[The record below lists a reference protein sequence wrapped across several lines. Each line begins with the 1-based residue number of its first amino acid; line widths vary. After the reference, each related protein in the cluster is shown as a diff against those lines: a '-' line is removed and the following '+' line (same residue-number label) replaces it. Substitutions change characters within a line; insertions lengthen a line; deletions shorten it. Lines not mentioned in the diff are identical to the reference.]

1 MRMSTDAAS
10 APFRIGFMP
19 GVTTT
24 KWTRIWAER
33 HPDIS
38 LEVFATGA
46 DDQLAVLH
54 DNRAD
59 VSFVRLPIDDDGLS
73 VIPLY
78 REDPVVVVAKDHA
91 IAAVDSVTLAELKG
105 EKLQDATGSL
115 KDAVDLVAAGVGVL
129 VVPQSLARLHAR
141 KDVTYRPVTDAGQ
154 TQIALAWPA
163 ERTTEQVEEFVGIV
177 RGRTAQSSRT
187 TPTPPKAKKP
197 PKKKVAPKPV
207 DQARARA
214 AKARRRRGR

>member
-1 MRMSTDAAS
+1 MGTDAAS
-10 APFRIGFMP
+10 ASFRIGFMP

-33 HPDIS
+33 HPDVP
-38 LEVFATGA
+38 LEVFATGV
-46 DDQLAVLH
+46 DEQVAVLL
-54 DNRAD
+54 DDRAD
-59 VSFVRLPIDDDGLS
+59 VSFVRLPIDDEGLS

-78 REDPVVVVAKDHA
+78 LEDAVVVVGKDHA
-91 IAAVDSVTLAELKG
+91 IADVDSVTLAELEG
-105 EKLQDATGSL
+105 ERLQDATGSL
-115 KDAVDLVAAGVGVL
+115 KDAVELVAAGVGVL

-141 KDVTYRPVTDAGQ
+141 KDVTYRTVTDASQ
-154 TQIALAWPA
+154 TQIALAWLA

>member
-1 MRMSTDAAS
+1 MGTDAAS
-10 APFRIGFMP
+10 ASFRIGFMP

-33 HPDIS
+33 HPDVP
-38 LEVFATGA
+38 LEVFATGV
-46 DDQLAVLH
+46 DEQVAVLL
-54 DNRAD
+54 DDRAD
-59 VSFVRLPIDDDGLS
+59 VSFVRLPIDDEGLS

-78 REDPVVVVAKDHA
+78 LEEAVVVVGKDHA
-91 IAAVDSVTLAELKG
+91 IADVDSVTLAELEG
-105 EKLQDATGSL
+105 ERLQDATGAL
-115 KDAVDLVAAGVGVL
+115 KDAVELVAAGVGVL

-141 KDVTYRPVTDAGQ
+141 KDVTYRTVTDAGQ
-154 TQIALAWPA
+154 TQIALAWLA

>member
-1 MRMSTDAAS
+1 MGTDAAS
-10 APFRIGFMP
+10 ASFRIGFMP

-33 HPDIS
+33 HPDVP
-38 LEVFATGA
+38 LEVFPTGV
-46 DDQLAVLH
+46 DEQVAVLL
-54 DNRAD
+54 DDRAD
-59 VSFVRLPIDDDGLS
+59 VSFVRLPIDDEGLS

-78 REDPVVVVAKDHA
+78 LEEAVVVVGKDHA
-91 IAAVDSVTLAELKG
+91 IADVDSVTLAELEG
-105 EKLQDATGSL
+105 ERLQDATGAL
-115 KDAVDLVAAGVGVL
+115 KDAVELVAAGVGVL

-141 KDVTYRPVTDAGQ
+141 KDVTYRTVTDAGQ
-154 TQIALAWPA
+154 TQIALTWLA

-187 TPTPPKAKKP
+187 TPTPPKAKKS
-197 PKKKVAPKPV
+197 PKKKVARKPV